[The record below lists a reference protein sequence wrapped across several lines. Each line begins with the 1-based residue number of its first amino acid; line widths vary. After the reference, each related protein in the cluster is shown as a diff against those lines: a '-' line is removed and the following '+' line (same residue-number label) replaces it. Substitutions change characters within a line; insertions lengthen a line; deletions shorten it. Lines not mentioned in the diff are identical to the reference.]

1 MEELNLEDIKTI
13 SVYLIDKN
21 GNGYV
26 GNIDTGFIALIAG
39 LCKFYPIDDLVEIPI
54 SDIISRH

>member
-1 MEELNLEDIKTI
+1 MKELELNDIENI

-26 GNIDTGFIALIAG
+26 GSIDAGFIALIAG
-39 LCKFYPIDDLVEIPI
+39 LCTFYPVDNLEQIPI
-54 SDIISRH
+54 SDIIKKY

>member
-1 MEELNLEDIKTI
+1 MKELELNDIENI

-26 GNIDTGFIALIAG
+26 GSIDTEFITLIAR
-39 LCKFYPIDDLVEIPI
+39 LCTFYPVDNLEQIPI
-54 SDIISRH
+54 SQIIKK

>member
-1 MEELNLEDIKTI
+1 MKELNLEDIKLI

-26 GNIDTGFIALIAG
+26 GNIDTGFIGLIAR
-39 LCKFYPIDDLVEIPI
+39 LCEFYPIDNLEEIPI
-54 SDIISRH
+54 SDIIKK

>member
-1 MEELNLEDIKTI
+1 MKELELNDIENI

-26 GNIDTGFIALIAG
+26 GGIDTEFIALIAG
-39 LCKFYPIDDLVEIPI
+39 LCKFYPVDNLEEIPI
-54 SDIISRH
+54 SNII